1 MKLLLV
7 TTEPHKLEQLTMTLA
22 TATCSITV
30 TADLQTAYTQ
40 NFDLIIINQP
50 DWTEAQW
57 IIQVQKIITHQNQT
71 RQLIKIGALQL
82 DLLKQKV
89 TYNRQPLT
97 LPHRQYSLLLYF
109 VTHPDCII
117 TRSTIMK
124 EVWDLEITVWSNT
137 LEAHIC
143 ELRKEL
149 QAVTGKKYIHT
160 ISGRGYKFR
169 SVT

>member
-7 TTEPHKLEQLTMTLA
+7 TTEPHKLEQLKMNLA
-22 TATCSITV
+22 TDSCSITV

-40 NFDLIIINQP
+40 NFDLIIVNQP
-50 DWTEAQW
+50 EWTDPQW
-57 IIQVQKIITHQNQT
+57 ITQVQKIITHQNQA
-71 RQLIKIGALQL
+71 RQCIKIGALQL

-89 TYNRQPLT
+89 TYNRQLIN
-97 LPHRQYSLLLYF
+97 LPHRQYLLLLYF
-109 VTHPDCII
+109 ITHPDCII